1 MPKYFN
7 YIIFTL
13 LIAVL
18 VISFAITYKG
28 GDEIIVDQSEFKN
41 ENILINVYHNTEKDK
56 VNLQMASIN
65 PGYKIEVSFDST
77 KESTFTPGY
86 STFELDNTNFEM
98 RTYRKWLQIIW
109 LPYNSVEINLNKED
123 LKEMNKDGTI
133 KFKAEFA
140 ERLMEYYRKNQ

>member
-1 MPKYFN
+1 MPKHFN

-18 VISFAITYKG
+18 VVSFAITYKG
-28 GDEIIVDQSEFKN
+28 GDEIIVDQSKFKN
-41 ENILINVYHNTEKDK
+41 EIVLINVYHNLEKDK

-77 KESTFTPGY
+77 KDSTFAPGY
-86 STFELDNTNFEM
+86 SMFELDNTNFEM
-98 RTYRKWLQIIW
+98 KIYRKWLQIIW
-109 LPYNSVEINLNKED
+109 LPYNSVEIKLNKEN
-123 LKEMNKDGTI
+123 LKEMSKDSVI

-140 ERLMEYYRKNQ
+140 EKLMAYYRKDQ